1 MVVFYRKMGAL
12 HCRPSCLGDN
22 PLYYPSHDSFA
33 FQRTLWRISIALVL
47 SFAARSDADDV
58 RTWTDATGTIT
69 KEGSFDH
76 ADEKWVHLKLVEGG
90 TVRLPLAWL
99 SQSDQDY
106 IALQREPATQKSDS
120 SNPRSATVAGKPSSL
135 LSLTVEG
142 LGVSKE
148 DAEKDAYRNAIR
160 QVVGAYVDAETIVA
174 NDEIIRDKVITLS
187 SGYVEH
193 AATKSL
199 TQENGLF
206 KVTVDAQVKITK
218 LLDVLKQ
225 QNVSTVEIDP
235 SAAQDAIA
243 KAMTQEDQARSQEEL
258 LARAFRNYPEGCLK
272 VSIDGKPTF
281 TKNSILF
288 RIKVEPDMEAFA
300 AVADK
305 VCEAL
310 AADGRR
316 NGVLRNDSS
325 HFTVGAADNNPLQ
338 FESFALKNI
347 ADRFQNIHQLVDV
360 RPGHPSLS
368 DNRTYNGILAIPPVL
383 SMAMETPN
391 GLRGPSTVF
400 SYSEKEKE
408 DHHIVFPFRASKSLK
423 RIHWRWFAFSSE
435 EREQFFVKHIHA
447 AAMFSSL
454 LGSDGAV
461 VADDLIAIN
470 LGWSGTFGTKF
481 LAPFCCEL
489 ERDFYVPSF
498 TFQRTIEL
506 AADELSQVRSVKCSV
521 QAAEKGN
528 NWP

>member
-1 MVVFYRKMGAL
+1 MVFFLTKMRGMR
-12 HCRPSCLGDN
+12 CRPSCLGDN
-22 PLYYPSHDSFA
+22 ALYYPSHDLFA
-33 FQRTLWRISIALVL
+33 SQRTLWRISLAIVL
-47 SFAARSDADDV
+47 CLAARANADEV

-76 ADEKWVHLKLVEGG
+76 ADEKWVHLKLAEGG

-120 SNPRSATVAGKPSSL
+120 SNPRSATVPGKPSSL

-193 AATKSL
+193 AATKSV

-225 QNVSTVEIDP
+225 QNVSTVEVDP

-258 LARAFRNYPEGCLK
+258 LARALRNYPEGCLK

-288 RIKVEPDMEAFA
+288 QIKVEPDMEAFA

-310 AADGRR
+310 AAVWIVSTSCARPRR
-316 NGVLRNDSS
+316 
-325 HFTVGAADNNPLQ
+325 PPP
-338 FESFALKNI
+338 FA
-347 ADRFQNIHQLVDV
+347 
-360 RPGHPSLS
+360 
-368 DNRTYNGILAIPPVL
+368 
-383 SMAMETPN
+383 
-391 GLRGPSTVF
+391 
-400 SYSEKEKE
+400 
-408 DHHIVFPFRASKSLK
+408 K
-423 RIHWRWFAFSSE
+423 RSR
-435 EREQFFVKHIHA
+435 
-447 AAMFSSL
+447 
-454 LGSDGAV
+454 
-461 VADDLIAIN
+461 
-470 LGWSGTFGTKF
+470 
-481 LAPFCCEL
+481 
-489 ERDFYVPSF
+489 
-498 TFQRTIEL
+498 
-506 AADELSQVRSVKCSV
+506 
-521 QAAEKGN
+521 
-528 NWP
+528 

>member
-1 MVVFYRKMGAL
+1 
-12 HCRPSCLGDN
+12 
-22 PLYYPSHDSFA
+22 
-33 FQRTLWRISIALVL
+33 
-47 SFAARSDADDV
+47 
-58 RTWTDATGTIT
+58 
-69 KEGSFDH
+69 
-76 ADEKWVHLKLVEGG
+76 
-90 TVRLPLAWL
+90 
-99 SQSDQDY
+99 
-106 IALQREPATQKSDS
+106 
-120 SNPRSATVAGKPSSL
+120 
-135 LSLTVEG
+135 
-142 LGVSKE
+142 
-148 DAEKDAYRNAIR
+148 
-160 QVVGAYVDAETIVA
+160 
-174 NDEIIRDKVITLS
+174 
-187 SGYVEH
+187 YVEH
-193 AATKSL
+193 ASTKSV
-199 TQENGLF
+199 TPENGLF
-206 KVTVDAQVKITK
+206 TVSVDAQEKITK
-218 LLDVLKQ
+218 LLDVWKQ
-225 QNVSTVEIDP
+225 QNVSTDEMDP

-243 KAMTQEDQARSQEEL
+243 KAMTREDQARSQEEL

-272 VSIDGKPTF
+272 ASIDGKPTF

-338 FESFALKNI
+338 FELSALATI
-347 ADRFQNIHQLVDV
+347 ADCFQNIHQLVDV
-360 RPGHPSLS
+360 HPVSLY
-368 DNRTYNGILAIPPVL
+368 DKKTYNGILAIPPVL

-400 SYSEKEKE
+400 SYFEKEKE
-408 DHHIVFPFRASKSLK
+408 DDHIVFPFRASKSLK

-435 EREQFFVKHIHA
+435 ERKQFFVKHIHA

-470 LGWSGTFGTKF
+470 LGWSGTFRTWV
-481 LAPFCCEL
+481 LAPFCCGHGQ
-489 ERDFYVPSF
+489 DFYVPSF